1 MPKII
6 RFIIVA
12 ILIFAL
18 ASPVYAV
25 NAVDWLLY
33 KKVVLIANGRTVLVN
48 RITGEVKYIRRKK
61 KWMLLEGQDKAAHQ
75 TMYDN
80 QIAPKGLSSK

>member
-1 MPKII
+1 MNKII
-6 RFIIVA
+6 MYVIVVLLVFS
-12 ILIFAL
+12 I

-25 NAVDWLLY
+25 NAIDWMLY

-80 QIAPKGLSSK
+80 QVAPKGRSPK